1 MKYISYYNS
10 PLGSIFLASDG
21 KFLTGLWFVNQKYY
35 AKNLD
40 NAALEKNLEIFD
52 LTKKWLDLYFKGLNP
67 DFNIPVKFNGT
78 DFQKRVWFSLLN
90 IPYGDTTTYGKL
102 ASLLH
107 TSARAIGT
115 AVGKNPISIIVPCHR
130 VVGKNNSLTGYAGGI
145 DKKEYLLNDIRKLMQ
160 RCIFTYTRQNEMKGL
175 GDAVLKAKP
184 LVGDESFGVILA
196 DDLCVN
202 EEGIGIMSQMV
213 KIYEK
218 YRCTVVAVMEVDKE
232 HISNYGVIA
241 GNFVEDDLVMVN
253 SMIEKPNPDEAP
265 SNLAI
270 IGRYILTPD
279 IFGILENT
287 QSGKNGEVQ
296 LTDALLS
303 QATNNMVLAYKFKG
317 KRFDCGSV
325 EGFVEA
331 TNYFYKKELC

>member
-10 PLGSIFLASDG
+10 PLGSIFLDSDG

-102 ASLLH
+102 ASILH

-130 VVGKNNSLTGYAGGI
+130 VVGKNNALTGYAGGI
-145 DKKEYLLNDIRKLMQ
+145 DKKEYLLKL
-160 RCIFTYTRQNEMKGL
+160 
-175 GDAVLKAKP
+175 
-184 LVGDESFGVILA
+184 ESTNI
-196 DDLCVN
+196 
-202 EEGIGIMSQMV
+202 
-213 KIYEK
+213 
-218 YRCTVVAVMEVDKE
+218 
-232 HISNYGVIA
+232 
-241 GNFVEDDLVMVN
+241 
-253 SMIEKPNPDEAP
+253 
-265 SNLAI
+265 
-270 IGRYILTPD
+270 
-279 IFGILENT
+279 
-287 QSGKNGEVQ
+287 
-296 LTDALLS
+296 
-303 QATNNMVLAYKFKG
+303 TNNNNKSVDAY
-317 KRFDCGSV
+317 RIRIY
-325 EGFVEA
+325 
-331 TNYFYKKELC
+331 N

>member
-67 DFNIPVKFNGT
+67 DFNLPVKFNGT

-102 ASLLH
+102 ASILH

-130 VVGKNNSLTGYAGGI
+130 VVGKNNALTGYAGGI
-145 DKKEYLLNDIRKLMQ
+145 DKKEYLLKL
-160 RCIFTYTRQNEMKGL
+160 
-175 GDAVLKAKP
+175 
-184 LVGDESFGVILA
+184 ESTNI
-196 DDLCVN
+196 
-202 EEGIGIMSQMV
+202 
-213 KIYEK
+213 
-218 YRCTVVAVMEVDKE
+218 
-232 HISNYGVIA
+232 
-241 GNFVEDDLVMVN
+241 
-253 SMIEKPNPDEAP
+253 
-265 SNLAI
+265 
-270 IGRYILTPD
+270 
-279 IFGILENT
+279 
-287 QSGKNGEVQ
+287 
-296 LTDALLS
+296 
-303 QATNNMVLAYKFKG
+303 TNNNNKSVDAY
-317 KRFDCGSV
+317 RIRIY
-325 EGFVEA
+325 
-331 TNYFYKKELC
+331 N

>member
-102 ASLLH
+102 AGILH

-130 VVGKNNSLTGYAGGI
+130 VVGKNNALTGYAGGI
-145 DKKEYLLNDIRKLMQ
+145 DKKEYLLKL
-160 RCIFTYTRQNEMKGL
+160 
-175 GDAVLKAKP
+175 
-184 LVGDESFGVILA
+184 ESTNI
-196 DDLCVN
+196 
-202 EEGIGIMSQMV
+202 
-213 KIYEK
+213 
-218 YRCTVVAVMEVDKE
+218 
-232 HISNYGVIA
+232 
-241 GNFVEDDLVMVN
+241 
-253 SMIEKPNPDEAP
+253 
-265 SNLAI
+265 
-270 IGRYILTPD
+270 
-279 IFGILENT
+279 
-287 QSGKNGEVQ
+287 
-296 LTDALLS
+296 
-303 QATNNMVLAYKFKG
+303 TNNNNKSVDAY
-317 KRFDCGSV
+317 RIRIY
-325 EGFVEA
+325 
-331 TNYFYKKELC
+331 N

>member
-102 ASLLH
+102 ASILH

-130 VVGKNNSLTGYAGGI
+130 VVGKNNALTGYAGGI
-145 DKKEYLLNDIRKLMQ
+145 DKKEYLLKL
-160 RCIFTYTRQNEMKGL
+160 
-175 GDAVLKAKP
+175 
-184 LVGDESFGVILA
+184 ESTNI
-196 DDLCVN
+196 
-202 EEGIGIMSQMV
+202 
-213 KIYEK
+213 
-218 YRCTVVAVMEVDKE
+218 
-232 HISNYGVIA
+232 
-241 GNFVEDDLVMVN
+241 
-253 SMIEKPNPDEAP
+253 
-265 SNLAI
+265 
-270 IGRYILTPD
+270 
-279 IFGILENT
+279 
-287 QSGKNGEVQ
+287 
-296 LTDALLS
+296 
-303 QATNNMVLAYKFKG
+303 TNNNNKSVDAYKI
-317 KRFDCGSV
+317 RIY
-325 EGFVEA
+325 
-331 TNYFYKKELC
+331 N